1 MWNIAVWGV
10 GMNNIDIEVILS
22 QNIIYEKI
30 TKNLFGHSFLIL
42 GDIGQGKKYVIK
54 RICEYITKA
63 KIGKTI
69 NMDADGLKYDYAPFL
84 KAISEMENIVVSNSI
99 NLIKDLSKYIPIIG
113 NVVNTIATQKKAFP
127 SEFTDTEIDIINKL
141 RTVIYNSNIVLVCN
155 ELAYWD
161 VPSLTLIRKLIAYP
175 EVLKQESCII
185 CTDFKVPSIE
195 KVNFSECFT
204 LSMLPVKKSPE
215 VIRYLIPNINISDEI
230 IQNVCFACNGNI
242 GILKSVL
249 SDIVDF
255 NICKK
260 RIDSFHNLIVSQ
272 LDDNDSCTL
281 LLDKAS
287 IIGCSAQKALLKKY
301 TSFDEFE
308 FCRLI
313 DYISEKH
320 LLQDNS
326 TTVDFSSDSL
336 WSIFNTYN
344 QSNKK
349 YHYDY
354 AKCINAIAPAK
365 YDVIA
370 QEYHLAGMKEQA
382 VVYYVLSS
390 LHNYISYRIRPIFN
404 DEMINMINSYNLMPY
419 CETMIDLYDKY
430 FKYELTDQCIF
441 PKESNIQL
449 LFETDYLEA
458 IYLVNFKVEKTY
470 YRRAYNKIR
479 VWLDNQDF
487 AKKSPEQWLRAA
499 FITLSISIELHE
511 ENPSLYFEIIENT
524 INKYI
529 KTDFKIAVMHYDF
542 YAKSNSCFSIDIAE
556 KNVIEAVNF
565 FEKNLNKLPS
575 QFKYITA
582 LNNALANAV
591 VVGRKDLAT
600 SYISILIN
608 YLEYP
613 DTHIEYFSGAII
625 NNIYIAMLLWSKSEF
640 VKSFDSIETTMLDL
654 TDTHSDAISKIL
666 YKNNLALFY
675 VYCGY
680 IGKANTIFE
689 KLYNQIRDNND
700 IDDYYVYF
708 IKNNYYIFNYI
719 ISEVIDIGAVFSEL
733 DSLVPLSTDT
743 KYFSARNKYIKEKI
757 TCGYKINLND
767 PNWNDFK
774 EKRIGRAWNLWG
786 KWLLFSDIQ
795 FWGD

>member
-1 MWNIAVWGV
+1 MD
-10 GMNNIDIEVILS
+10 NIDIEVILS
-22 QNIIYEKI
+22 QNIIYEKV

-54 RICEYITKA
+54 KICEYVSKT

-84 KAISEMENIVVSNSI
+84 KAISESENLFVANGI
-99 NLIKDLSKYIPIIG
+99 NLLKDLSEYIPVIG

-127 SEFTDTEIDIINKL
+127 AEFTDTEIDIINKL
-141 RTVIYNSNIVLVCN
+141 RTVINNSNIVLVCN

-161 VPSLTLIRKLIAYP
+161 VPSLTLIRKLIAHP
-175 EVLKQESCII
+175 EVLKQENCII
-185 CTDFKVPSIE
+185 CTDFKVTSIE

-215 VIRYLIPNINISDEI
+215 VIRYLIPNINISDEM
-230 IQNVCFACNGNI
+230 IQNVCSACNGNI
-242 GILKSVL
+242 GILKSIL
-249 SDIVDF
+249 GEIVDF
-255 NICKK
+255 NICNNK
-260 RIDSFHNLIVSQ
+260 IDSFHKLIVSQ

-287 IIGCSAQKALLKKY
+287 IIGCSSQKSILKKY

-313 DYISEKH
+313 DYMNEKR
-320 LLQDNS
+320 LLQDHS

-344 QSNKK
+344 QSNRK

-354 AKCINAIAPAK
+354 ANCINAIMPAK
-365 YDVIA
+365 YDVVA
-370 QEYHLAGMKEQA
+370 QEYHLAGMKEDA
-382 VVYYVLSS
+382 VIYYILSS
-390 LHNYISYRIRPIFN
+390 LHNYISYRIKPIFS
-404 DEMINMINSYNLMPY
+404 DEIKKMINSYNLMTY
-419 CETMIDLYDKY
+419 CENMIDLYDKY
-430 FKYELTDQCIF
+430 FKYELNDQCVF
-441 PKESNIQL
+441 PKESDMRL

-458 IYLVNFKVEKTY
+458 IYLINFKVEKTY
-470 YRRAYNKIR
+470 YRRAYNKMR
-479 VWLDNQDF
+479 LWFDNQDF
-487 AKKSPEQWLRAA
+487 AEKSPEQWLRAA
-499 FITLSISIELHE
+499 FSTLSISIELHE
-511 ENPSLYFEIIENT
+511 ENPNLYFEIIENT

-529 KTDFKIAVMHYDF
+529 KTDFKISIMHYDF

-556 KNVIEAVNF
+556 NNVIEAVDF
-565 FEKNLNKLPS
+565 FKKNLNKLPS

-591 VVGRKDLAT
+591 VVGKKELAIN
-600 SYISILIN
+600 YISILIN
-608 YLEYP
+608 YLRNP

-625 NNIYIAMLLWSKSEF
+625 NNIYLSMLLWFKSEF
-640 VKSFDSIETTMLDL
+640 IESFDSIENTMLGLIDN
-654 TDTHSDAISKIL
+654 HSDDISKIL

-675 VYCGY
+675 LYCGY
-680 IGKANTIFE
+680 IGKANTILE
-689 KLYNQIRDNND
+689 ELYNQIRDNND

-708 IKNNYYIFNYI
+708 IKNNFYIFNYI
-719 ISEVIDIGAVFSEL
+719 ISTVIDINAVFSEL
-733 DSLVPLSTDT
+733 DSLIPLSNDT

-757 TCGYKINLND
+757 LSGYKINLND